1 MHPLP
6 ECIDLMLHMV
16 IKNSFSVFIIGNYSP
31 MMQKETKMT
40 EATLGP
46 NTLSVRYPPKTDMK
60 RLDQDGNE

>member
-1 MHPLP
+1 M
-6 ECIDLMLHMV
+6 D
-16 IKNSFSVFIIGNYSP
+16 NYSP

-46 NTLSVRYPPKTDMK
+46 NTLSVRYPPKIDMK